1 MLKDLTSLARLAHRT
16 QGTRPIFLSQPK
28 PYARSHA
35 HTFRILTPL
44 QTTHDHQS
52 ESKSGDRT
60 VLDPQ
65 RSEVSK
71 SGTDNEVAGHP
82 AAYDPSK
89 TSPESEIEATQEES
103 QKEGKVSNPLD
114 MSPANKDVSHWR
126 HPTEGGPDHNAKKAA
141 PSARGSAKKNRPVG
155 GGKKKA

>member
-1 MLKDLTSLARLAHRT
+1 MLKELASISRLAQRS
-16 QGTRPIFLSQPK
+16 RPIHTSSVLTLTQPR
-28 PYARSHA
+28 PF
-35 HTFRILTPL
+35 HTLPAL
-44 QTTHDHQS
+44 QTTHDQS
-52 ESKSGDRT
+52 SEAKSGDRT

-89 TSPESEIEATQEES
+89 TSPESEIEATQEETRR
-103 QKEGKVSNPLD
+103 EGKVSNPLD

-126 HPTEGGPDHNAKKAA
+126 HPTEGGPDHNAEKSG
-141 PSARGSAKKNRPVG
+141 PSSRGWTKKNRPVG
-155 GGKKKA
+155 EKAGKN